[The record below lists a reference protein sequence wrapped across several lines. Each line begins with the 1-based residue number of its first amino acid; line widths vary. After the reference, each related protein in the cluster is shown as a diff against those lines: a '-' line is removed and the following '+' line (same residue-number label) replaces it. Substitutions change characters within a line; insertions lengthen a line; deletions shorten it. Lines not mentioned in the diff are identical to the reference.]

1 MQSKNEDPVASFSFA
16 QLMPHLTKIGTY
28 LKMAADHYAD
38 LRAVGDDVSPEIIA
52 AFLQL
57 KMADWNPVIGGKNL
71 LDDETRAA
79 AARFLAG
86 LAVNFSKA

>member
-1 MQSKNEDPVASFSFA
+1 
-16 QLMPHLTKIGTY
+16 MPHLTKIGTY
-28 LKMAADHYAD
+28 LKLGADHYAD
-38 LRAVGDDVSPEIIA
+38 LRSAGDDASPEIIA

-57 KMADWNPVIGGKNL
+57 KMMDWDPAIAGKKL
-71 LDDETRAA
+71 LDDDTRAA

>member
-1 MQSKNEDPVASFSFA
+1 VAVNIPLA

-28 LKMAADHYAD
+28 LKLGADHYAD
-38 LRAVGDDVSPEIIA
+38 LRAAGSDVSPEIIA
-52 AFLQL
+52 AFLQM
-57 KMADWNPVIGGKNL
+57 KMADWDPRIYGKAL